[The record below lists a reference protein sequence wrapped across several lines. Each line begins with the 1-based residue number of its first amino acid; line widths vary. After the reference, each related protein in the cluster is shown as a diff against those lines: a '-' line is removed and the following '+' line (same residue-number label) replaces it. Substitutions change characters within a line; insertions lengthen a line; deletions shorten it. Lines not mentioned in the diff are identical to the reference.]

1 MQGERGMRN
10 FLLKLWNYSGVI
22 NRENFLSLLKKNG
35 SAKLL
40 DLGCDDGEFTIE
52 TSKIIGTKI
61 VYGLDVVEEKLCKAQ
76 QRGIKIIQSDLN
88 KELPIKDNFFDVI
101 ISNQVIE
108 HLIDVDLFV
117 EEIYRIL
124 KPGGYAVISTENL
137 ASWHNIFALLLGQ
150 QAFSQTIS
158 KKSHV
163 GCRLSPHYCE
173 RTGEWAKNKGPLHNK
188 IFAYGG
194 LKEIFELYQFK
205 VESLLGSGYYPMP
218 TRSLMKIAGR
228 IDPRHTHFITIKVKK

>member
-1 MQGERGMRN
+1 MQEVRGMRD
-10 FLLKLWNYSGVI
+10 FLLKLWNYSESI
-22 NRENFLSLLKKNG
+22 NRENFLSLLEKNV

-52 TSKIIGTKI
+52 ASKLIGTKI
-61 VYGLDVVEEKLCKAQ
+61 EYGLGVIEERFYNTQ

-88 KELPIKDNFFDVI
+88 KELPIKDNSFYVI

-108 HLIDVDLFV
+108 HLIDVD
-117 EEIYRIL
+117 YRIL
-124 KPGGYAVISTENL
+124 KPGGYAVFSTENL
-137 ASWHNIFALLLGQ
+137 VSWHNIFALLSGQ
-150 QAFSQTIS
+150 QAFSQTIG

-163 GCRLSPHYCE
+163 GCKLSPYYFE
-173 RTGEWAKNKGPLHNK
+173 RTGEWAKSKGPPHNK

-205 VESLLGSGYYPMP
+205 AESLFGSGYYPMP

-228 IDPRHTHFITIKVKK
+228 IDPRHTHFMTIKVRK

>member
-1 MQGERGMRN
+1 M
-10 FLLKLWNYSGVI
+10 
-22 NRENFLSLLKKNG
+22 
-35 SAKLL
+35 
-40 DLGCDDGEFTIE
+40 
-52 TSKIIGTKI
+52 
-61 VYGLDVVEEKLCKAQ
+61 YGLDVVEEKLCKAQ
-76 QRGIKIIQSDLN
+76 QRGIKIIRSDLN
-88 KELPIKDNFFDVI
+88 KELPIKNDFFDVI

-117 EEIYRIL
+117 EEIHRVL

-137 ASWHNIFALLLGQ
+137 ASWHNIFALLFGQ

-163 GCRLSPHYCE
+163 GCKLSPHYRE
-173 RTGEWAKNKGPLHNK
+173 RTGEWAKNKGPIHNK
-188 IFAYGG
+188 IFACGG

-205 VESLLGSGYYPMP
+205 VEALLGSGYYPMP
-218 TRSLMKIAGR
+218 TRSLMGIMGK

>member
-1 MQGERGMRN
+1 MVNLQLIEAS
-10 FLLKLWNYSGVI
+10 KL
-22 NRENFLSLLKKNG
+22 
-35 SAKLL
+35 
-40 DLGCDDGEFTIE
+40 
-52 TSKIIGTKI
+52 IGTKI

-101 ISNQVIE
+101 ISNRVIE
-108 HLIDVDLFV
+108 HLVDVDLFV

-124 KPGGYAVISTENL
+124 KPGGYAVTSTENL
-137 ASWHNIFALLLGQ
+137 VSWYNIFALLLGQ

-163 GCRLSPHYCE
+163 GCKLSPHYFE
-173 RTGEWAKNKGPLHNK
+173 RTGEWAKNKRPLHNK
-188 IFAYGG
+188 IFAYEG
-194 LKEIFELYQFK
+194 LKEIFELYRFK
-205 VESLLGSGYYPMP
+205 MESLFGSGYYPMP